1 MRAKLEREYTKKME
15 NAKDISDQLEEF
27 KINYIK
33 GMKEEMLEGELIK
46 RQTEEDL
53 EREKIRELQRQK
65 KAAGIKADIMKA
77 NADQIR
83 TAELVRQKELAEE
96 ARIEEFT
103 RQKLEMDNMRANALD
118 QRAKHQLMLRQ
129 QMIDH
134 QVEQLRALKDNQEQ
148 VLNKQVAEAEDKANR
163 LYEEQQRRKFEM
175 KQAIDRSRALQ
186 VERKQHERAGIK

>member
-1 MRAKLEREYTKKME
+1 
-15 NAKDISDQLEEF
+15 
-27 KINYIK
+27 
-33 GMKEEMLEGELIK
+33 
-46 RQTEEDL
+46 
-53 EREKIRELQRQK
+53 
-65 KAAGIKADIMKA
+65 MKA

-83 TAELVRQKELAEE
+83 TAELMRQKELAEE